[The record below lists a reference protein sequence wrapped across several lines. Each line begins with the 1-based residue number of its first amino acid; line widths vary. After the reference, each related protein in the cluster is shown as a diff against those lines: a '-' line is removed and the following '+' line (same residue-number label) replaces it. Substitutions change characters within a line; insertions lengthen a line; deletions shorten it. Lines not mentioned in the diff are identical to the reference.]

1 MSDGGTGS
9 LRFLG
14 LSESAPMR
22 RMIRRIVNYSVIKDN
37 WFVISGTNAKG
48 FEFYHK
54 LFVGE
59 DDGRWYIDFD
69 FTYLNS
75 ERDKYDPICSRI
87 AHSFVPNL
95 PGEHDH

>member
-48 FEFYHK
+48 FEFYLK
-54 LFVGE
+54 LFVDE
-59 DDGRWYIDFD
+59 DQDGRWYIDFD
-69 FTYLNS
+69 FTYPNS
-75 ERDKYDPICSRI
+75 EREKYDPICSRL
-87 AHSFVPNL
+87 ARSFTL
-95 PGEHDH
+95 LKGEHDH